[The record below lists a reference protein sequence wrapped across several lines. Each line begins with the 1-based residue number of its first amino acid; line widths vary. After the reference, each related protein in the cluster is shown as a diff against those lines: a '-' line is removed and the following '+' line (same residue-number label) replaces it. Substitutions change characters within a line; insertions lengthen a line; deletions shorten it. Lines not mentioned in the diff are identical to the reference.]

1 MARGAEAK
9 QRKKEKKANAK
20 ANGEEVSGGK
30 ANFDSYFGEDPMLNP
45 PPNVP
50 DPVAQLE
57 QLQAHQAKVS
67 KPKSCC
73 DHSDDESEEKE
84 EEDDVMAKIKQGKKQ
99 RKKEKMAEVSKEK
112 GGGFFGE
119 IKLLPLLFLFLLTA
133 STALPAFFWILDN
146 AGGVL
151 VKTNLTG
158 QLGYRLGIGSTPR
171 KRITSFYEKHS
182 PDKLDSVDSTL
193 SKYYGDYKT
202 LTKKLER
209 KYSDYGY
216 FVGWEEDEAASKL
229 AWEKFGEYQKEFS
242 KAYRKKAPKQLVQA
256 SDNFYYNVG
265 GIVKKAKVTWRKQI
279 WPVLKPI
286 IWVADEKEAKRQKKA
301 DAKKYGKKKKGSA
314 AFRDE
319 EDE

>member
-1 MARGAEAK
+1 M
-9 QRKKEKKANAK
+9 KADK
-20 ANGEEVSGGK
+20 RVNGEDVSGSDSSKTGSD
-30 ANFDSYFGEDPMLNP
+30 FDSYFGEDPMVKAASAPVVL
-45 PPNVP
+45 

-57 QLQAHQAKVS
+57 ALQAHQAKVS

-73 DHSDDESEEKE
+73 DSGCSDDDQKE
-84 EEDDVMAKIKQGKKQ
+84 DEIASKIKKGKKARQ
-99 RKKEKMAEVSKEK
+99 NSKLVEVAKEK
-112 GGGFFGE
+112 GFFGE
-119 IKLLPLLFLFLLTA
+119 IKLLPLVFLFLLTA

-146 AGGVL
+146 ASSVL

-158 QLGYRLGIGSTPR
+158 QLGYRMGIGSTPR

-182 PDKLDSVDSTL
+182 PEKLGSVDATL
-193 SKYYGDYKT
+193 GKYYGDYKT
-202 LTKKLER
+202 LTRKLER

-229 AWEKFGEYQKEFS
+229 AWAKIEEYQKDLS
-242 KAYRKKAPKQLVQA
+242 KTYRKNAPKQLVQA
-256 SDNFYYNVG
+256 SDNFYYNIG
-265 GIVKKAKVTWRKQI
+265 GITKKVKVIWKKQI

-286 IWVADEKEAKRQKKA
+286 VWVADEKEAKRQKKV

-319 EDE
+319 EDEE